1 MAKRLFDIV
10 LALLA
15 LLLFS
20 PVMLAAAL
28 AVWLD
33 SGRPVLFTQ
42 TRVGRGTQ
50 PFQLYKFRSMVVD
63 AAQRGSEHAP
73 TLGQDP
79 RCPPGG
85 PSPPRPSP
93 PLGRECSLLPHEV
106 GEVGRGRCMP
116 RGGPSAWYS
125 TTQNDPRITRV
136 GRLLRRSSVDE
147 LPQLFNVLLGDMSLV
162 GPRPD
167 VPAQRGNYTE
177 EQWTLRHRVRPG
189 ITGLAQALYRSRATP
204 QQRLQA
210 DLDYARR
217 PGLLIDLR
225 IIGLTVVQLFRRSA
239 N

>member
-33 SGRPVLFTQ
+33 SGRPILFAQ
-42 TRVGRGTQ
+42 MRVGRGTQ
-50 PFQLYKFRSMVVD
+50 PFRLFKFRSMVVD
-63 AAQRGSEHAP
+63 AAQRGSH
-73 TLGQDP
+73 
-79 RCPPGG
+79 
-85 PSPPRPSP
+85 
-93 PLGRECSLLPHEV
+93 
-106 GEVGRGRCMP
+106 
-116 RGGPSAWYS
+116 S
-125 TTQNDPRITRV
+125 TAQNDPRITRV
-136 GRLLRRSSVDE
+136 GRFLRRSSVDE
-147 LPQLFNVLLGDMSLV
+147 LPQLFNVLRGDMSLV

-177 EQWTLRHRVRPG
+177 EQWALRHRVRPG

-210 DLDYARR
+210 DLDYAQHH
-217 PGLLIDLR
+217 GLLIDLR
-225 IIGLTVVQLFRRSA
+225 IIALTVVQVFRRSS

>member
-33 SGRPVLFTQ
+33 SGRPVLFAQ
-42 TRVGRGTQ
+42 TRVGRGAQ

-73 TLGQDP
+73 TLGQDS

-85 PSPPRPSP
+85 PTT
-93 PLGRECSLLPHEV
+93 
-106 GEVGRGRCMP
+106 P
-116 RGGPSAWYS
+116 RGGPSAWYR
-125 TTQNDPRITRV
+125 TAQNDPRITRV

-147 LPQLFNVLLGDMSLV
+147 LPQLLNVLLGDMSLV

-225 IIGLTVVQLFRRSA
+225 IIGLTVVQLFRRSS

>member
-15 LLLFS
+15 LLLLS

-33 SGRPVLFTQ
+33 SGRPVLFAQ

-63 AAQRGSEHAP
+63 APRLGSH
-73 TLGQDP
+73 
-79 RCPPGG
+79 
-85 PSPPRPSP
+85 
-93 PLGRECSLLPHEV
+93 
-106 GEVGRGRCMP
+106 
-116 RGGPSAWYS
+116 S
-125 TTQNDPRITRV
+125 TAQNDPRITRV
-136 GRLLRRSSVDE
+136 GRILRRSSVDE
-147 LPQLFNVLLGDMSLV
+147 LPQLFNVLRGDMSLV

-167 VPAQRGNYTE
+167 VPAQRSNYTE
-177 EQWTLRHRVRPG
+177 EQWSLRHRVRPG

-210 DLDYARR
+210 DLDYAQHH
-217 PGLLIDLR
+217 GLLVDLR
-225 IIGLTVVQLFRRSA
+225 IIGLTVLQLFRRSA